1 MINRKKCGA
10 SDLESY
16 VNIFIFS
23 VEGHLEKR
31 DYNDVVRNLDRRS
44 GREEEKIIPNQKLTH
59 DFCLRIPW
67 PRC

>member
-31 DYNDVVRNLDRRS
+31 GL
-44 GREEEKIIPNQKLTH
+44 Q
-59 DFCLRIPW
+59 
-67 PRC
+67 